1 VGPFESPAAVPFIR
15 EDNVRKTLLVVGLV
29 VIAAVAAWLIWGGKS
44 KATGSYRFVT
54 LEQGDVEEVVES
66 TGTLNPV
73 TTVQVGTQIS
83 GIIASIY
90 ADFNDHVQEGQVIAQ
105 VDTTLLAIAVRD
117 AQAGMDRSEA
127 ELRQAE
133 REYRRISD
141 LFKQNLVAETDFNTA
156 QYNLDV
162 ARASVKSAR
171 AALQRS
177 HQNLDYS
184 TIHAPIS
191 GTVIERNVDVGQ
203 TVQASF
209 SAPQLFLIAADLSE
223 MQILAAVDE
232 SDIGQI
238 AQGQETRFY
247 VQAYPERTFSGTVRQ
262 VRLQSTTE
270 ENVVNYTVVVNV
282 ANPDRVL
289 LPGMSATV
297 DFLVAT
303 AHDVLKVPN
312 AALRFRPSE
321 EMIADLRAQRQK
333 QRQEEGGS
341 AQPGAAAAGAGAGR
355 PAEGAGG
362 PGQARQRPTLLW
374 YLNEQGEVT
383 ATPVQVGIS
392 DGQYT
397 EVSGRNLKAGM
408 QIIAGVSQSRA
419 VESAAS
425 SPFQQ
430 TRQSSGPRRPGGF

>member
-1 VGPFESPAAVPFIR
+1 
-15 EDNVRKTLLVVGLV
+15 
-29 VIAAVAAWLIWGGKS
+29 
-44 KATGSYRFVT
+44 
-54 LEQGDVEEVVES
+54 
-66 TGTLNPV
+66 
-73 TTVQVGTQIS
+73 
-83 GIIASIY
+83 
-90 ADFNDHVQEGQVIAQ
+90 
-105 VDTTLLAIAVRD
+105 
-117 AQAGMDRSEA
+117 
-127 ELRQAE
+127 
-133 REYRRISD
+133 
-141 LFKQNLVAETDFNTA
+141 
-156 QYNLDV
+156 
-162 ARASVKSAR
+162 
-171 AALQRS
+171 
-177 HQNLDYS
+177 
-184 TIHAPIS
+184 
-191 GTVIERNVDVGQ
+191 
-203 TVQASF
+203 VQASF

-238 AQGQETRFY
+238 AQGQEARFY
-247 VQAYPERTFSGTVRQ
+247 VQAYPERTFTGTVRQ

-321 EMIADLRAQRQK
+321 EMIAELRAQRQK
-333 QRQEEGGS
+333 QHQAEGGA
-341 AQPGAAAAGAGAGR
+341 AQHGALAAEAGAGR
-355 PAEGAGG
+355 QAEGAGG
-362 PGQARQRPTLLW
+362 SAQARQRPTLLW

-392 DGQYT
+392 DGQFT

-408 QIIAGVSQSRA
+408 QIIAGISLSKA
-419 VESAAS
+419 AESAAS

-430 TRQSSGPRRPGGF
+430 TRQSGGPPRPGGF

>member
-1 VGPFESPAAVPFIR
+1 
-15 EDNVRKTLLVVGLV
+15 VRKALLVAGL
-29 VIAAVAAWLIWGGKS
+29 ILSIAVAAWLIWGGKS
-44 KATGSYRFVT
+44 QTTGSYRFVT
-54 LEQGDVEEVVES
+54 LEQGDVEEVVAS

-73 TTVQVGTQIS
+73 TTVQVGTQVS
-83 GIIASIY
+83 GIIAGIF
-90 ADFNDHVQEGQVIAQ
+90 ADFNDHVRKGQVIAQ
-105 VDTTLLAIAVRD
+105 VDTTLLTISVRD
-117 AQAGMDRSEA
+117 AQAGMERSEA

-133 REYRRISD
+133 REYRRLAD
-141 LFKQNLVAETDFNTA
+141 LYQQNLVAETDFNTA

-177 HQNLDYS
+177 QQNLDYS

-209 SAPQLFLIAADLSE
+209 SAPQLFLIAADLSQ

-238 AQGQETRFY
+238 AEGQEARFY
-247 VQAYPERTFSGTVRQ
+247 VQAYPERTFTGAVRQ

-270 ENVVNYTVVVNV
+270 ENVVNYTAVVNV
-282 ANPDRVL
+282 ANPDGVL
-289 LPGMSATV
+289 LPGMTATV

-303 AHDVLKVPN
+303 ARDVLKIPN

-321 EMIADLRAQRQK
+321 EMIAALRAQRQK
-333 QRQEEGGS
+333 QRQEQG
-341 AQPGAAAAGAGAGR
+341 GAAEHVAPAAGATAGF
-355 PAEGAGG
+355 PAQG
-362 PGQARQRPTLLW
+362 PGSSEQARQRPTLLW
-374 YLNEQGEVT
+374 FLDERGAVT

-392 DGQYT
+392 DGQST

-408 QIIAGVSQSRA
+408 QIIAGISQSKTA
-419 VESAAS
+419 ENGST

-430 TRQSSGPRRPGGF
+430 TQQSGGPPRPGGF

>member
-1 VGPFESPAAVPFIR
+1 MGPFESPAAVPFIR